1 MKTNEYLTNFLNTYI
16 EKLLEFNSIT
26 VLSLYIIHI
35 ETKGI
40 KFNSHNFYMVY
51 IETKGIEFNSL
62 TFYMTHIETKGIEF
76 ISLSF
81 YIVL

>member
-1 MKTNEYLTNFLNTYI
+1 
-16 EKLLEFNSIT
+16 
-26 VLSLYIIHI
+26 
-35 ETKGI
+35 
-40 KFNSHNFYMVY
+40 MVY
-51 IETKGIEFNSL
+51 IETKGIELNSL

>member
-1 MKTNEYLTNFLNTYI
+1 
-16 EKLLEFNSIT
+16 
-26 VLSLYIIHI
+26 
-35 ETKGI
+35 
-40 KFNSHNFYMVY
+40 MVHV
-51 IETKGIEFNSL
+51 ETKGIEFNSL